1 MNSYAEYGKRAVLC
15 SMTVMLD
22 GKRKQTAVA
31 LHGAVASL
39 AWDACESL
47 ADTPEQLEAD
57 GAVDILL
64 KLLDH
69 WFRFD
74 TAIVLSSVFE
84 EFFFRSNRRVRES
97 TF

>member
-1 MNSYAEYGKRAVLC
+1 MNSC
-15 SMTVMLD
+15 MTTRSDVSVFDKHDEQLRRVREETRFCVPWTVKLD

-57 GAVDILL
+57 GACG
-64 KLLDH
+64 H
-69 WFRFD
+69 FC
-74 TAIVLSSVFE
+74 
-84 EFFFRSNRRVRES
+84 
-97 TF
+97 